1 MGGLARLLAPFGRD
15 PQTDGVASLF
25 ESGGEGWHLRHLMR
39 VMPTSGETTA
49 HVDAVA
55 RRVEIAAPADLRELT
70 LTVAA
75 VHEERQPERLRK
87 AALAAGAGHDA
98 AAVVAIA
105 LGFGEV
111 WQVTDEA
118 SLEDYVARH
127 AGHLRALLLF
137 ELAHEG
143 SATDAM
149 TAAAQRAGIE
159 REFAAWVAA
168 IR

>member
-1 MGGLARLLAPFGRD
+1 VSF
-15 PQTDGVASLF
+15 F
-25 ESGGEGWHLRHLMR
+25 ESRGEGWHLRHLMR
-39 VMPTSGETTA
+39 VMPTGQATA
-49 HVDAVA
+49 HVDAVV
-55 RRVEIAAPADLRELT
+55 RRLETAAPDDLRELT
-70 LTVAA
+70 MLVAT
-75 VHEERQPERLRK
+75 VHEEREPERLRE

-98 AAVVAIA
+98 DAVVAIA

-118 SLEDYVARH
+118 SLDYYVARH

-149 TAAAQRAGIE
+149 TAAAQRGGIE
-159 REFAAWVAA
+159 REFAGWVAA
-168 IR
+168 LR

>member
-1 MGGLARLLAPFGRD
+1 
-15 PQTDGVASLF
+15 VANPF
-25 ESGGEGWHLRHLMR
+25 ESRGEGWHLTHLMR

-49 HVDAVA
+49 HVDAVG
-55 RRVEIAAPADLRELT
+55 RRLETAAPDDLRELT
-70 LTVAA
+70 LSVAA
-75 VHEERQPERLRK
+75 VHEEREPDRLRK

-98 AAVVAIA
+98 DAVVAIA

-118 SLEDYVARH
+118 SLDDYVARH

-149 TAAAQRAGIE
+149 TAAAERGGIE
-159 REFAAWVAA
+159 REFAGWAA
-168 IR
+168 AVG